1 MKANSDKSKQ
11 SNKATRRVL
20 AGVLCGAS
28 VLSLV
33 LSLVMPPISQA
44 IANDAQTGST
54 EATVADASAL
64 GEDAG
69 ADENVLGEE
78 AGAGNSTGK
87 DAENQISDDAEGGA
101 SEDAVTEGQPSDDTK
116 VEGDTQSADD
126 GANGDGAIALAAGNE
141 STYTINN
148 GAELSE
154 KLLKKGLR
162 DAKGCA
168 TFELVNDIE
177 CNQEIGFEQ
186 TVDNPI
192 NITLNL
198 NGHKIKYTNQSQ
210 PLFNITGGATLTIKD
225 LIKDSDSEKDPEK
238 ASEKVIKVQELN
250 DQGQNL
256 NPTNYGKAAELSYNN
271 DGIPSN
277 LTYYVTQSSP
287 SATDTTKTTE
297 TLYKHSVDIK
307 GAIVACG
314 GNENLKLINI
324 NGGHFSLE
332 NGVLTQEKDC
342 HVKNLVYAENEST
355 VNMNGGYVCGGYC
368 RWNGAG
374 AGISVK
380 KSTLSIS
387 NGVIAGNCAP
397 SGGGVYAD
405 GSIVTVAGGVISGNS
420 TNSNGFGGGIMAE
433 HDGSV
438 TVSGGYIT
446 NNRYANFC
454 GKDGYGC
461 HGGAGL
467 AAINGAHVTIS
478 DGQITGNYSKEAGGG
493 VYVTD
498 QWGNGSMAWLNIT
511 GGIIASN
518 VSYRSEGAGIR
529 VGQKVDAFIN
539 GTKSK
544 VYITNNTCLSRFDWG
559 GGGIFVQ
566 GDSKIAENAGRLF
579 VYNSYISSN
588 TAGGYGGG
596 VAVCPTGK
604 TLVTNTK
611 GTAIFGNSAANS
623 EQKANGYKSAENTG
637 NDGTPH
643 LSAGGADDTNK
654 TEDQDAYNS
663 DKFREN
669 GHADFFLAAR
679 GHNAP
684 IAVVT
689 GKMLGGGDARYSGS
703 IELEKA
709 INIPA
714 NGAVGVKKS
723 IGLTSGVMSG
733 VTVGDKAA
741 IQARNDAQN
750 EATTFITGNYS
761 WDHGGGI
768 MSNGD
773 LYLGEPADAYVYPS
787 LKLKATKALI
797 NQQTKESMK
806 LDTGR
811 FPFSF
816 SVYRKGSDG
825 ASTPSWDGETFKSGG
840 CEQVKSAP
848 NNADGNITFDLS
860 NDLSNELSK
869 QSLASDTGK
878 ITYSY
883 YLVEDAG
890 NIPGVDYDHAVYEI
904 NVTVEYNKT
913 LLMSVPIK
921 NDSNS
926 TKNLNVYNYTI
937 DNVSVTKNPGGSAN
951 SQDHVRL
958 DDDGYYSIADSGGGS
973 TFTNKYIPSVSWTPK
988 ATKVVEGG
996 EMKEFTLQLAKDSKF
1011 QNIIGTAVTSG
1022 DGKGQTLSFKD
1033 VTDKNKTVELT
1044 YSLSDIRDSPDP
1056 GDSTGGPSKTFK
1068 YYVCEKDERSTYPHY
1083 KFDQSV
1089 YELTVV
1095 AKVDDAGITT
1105 NVTYTKIVDAEGKE
1119 IPEDKQEKKQ
1129 YGEDANAGQSLPTFT
1144 NTYSTSLPL
1153 SGMSGVTLTYL
1164 AGAAVLCAAAAWM
1177 HIRRKANAKGG
1188 KRRE

>member
-1 MKANSDKSKQ
+1 MKANSEKTKQ
-11 SNKATRRVL
+11 SKKATRRVL
-20 AGVLCGAS
+20 AGVLCGVS

-44 IANDAQTGST
+44 IANDA
-54 EATVADASAL
+54 
-64 GEDAG
+64 
-69 ADENVLGEE
+69 E
-78 AGAGNSTGK
+78 AGAAEETVAAADSSTEST
-87 DAENQISDDAEGGA
+87 DVENTNNVDTENQNSDEIEGGEADPSNGVEQGQLEGKLQAEDGELSDGNAVMLAAEGGQTKTA
-101 SEDAVTEGQPSDDTK
+101 STEIRTADELKKLANASGVASFKLMNDVVTSE
-116 VEGDTQSADD
+116 
-126 GANGDGAIALAAGNE
+126 
-141 STYTINN
+141 TITLNN
-148 GAELSE
+148 GS
-154 KLLKKGLR
+154 
-162 DAKGCA
+162 
-168 TFELVNDIE
+168 
-177 CNQEIGFEQ
+177 
-186 TVDNPI
+186 
-192 NITLNL
+192 NITLDL
-198 NGHKIKYTNQSQ
+198 NGCKIKHASQDQS
-210 PLFNITGGATLTIKD
+210 LFNITGGTTLTIED
-225 LIKDSDSEKDPEK
+225 TDPEK
-238 ASEKVIKVQELN
+238 ASESVSEVNKLD
-250 DQGQNL
+250 DQGQDL
-256 NPTNYGKAAELSYNN
+256 NPDNYGKKAVLSYDN
-271 DGIPSN
+271 GIPSN

-297 TLYKHSVDIK
+297 TLYVHSVDIK

-342 HVKNLVYAENEST
+342 YVRNLVYAENEST

-368 RWNGAG
+368 RYNGAG
-374 AGISVK
+374 AGISVNNN
-380 KSTLSIS
+380 STLSIS

-405 GSIVTVAGGVISGNS
+405 RSIVTVAGGVISGNS

-454 GKDGYGC
+454 GNDGYGC

-493 VYVTD
+493 VYVSD

-566 GDSKIAENAGRLF
+566 GDSKIAKNAGRLF

-611 GTAIFGNSAANS
+611 GTAIFGNSSANS

-714 NGAVGVKKS
+714 NGAVGVKNS

-733 VTVGDKAA
+733 VMAKDEAA
-741 IQARNDAQN
+741 IQARDDAQN

-787 LKLKATKALI
+787 LKLKATKELA
-797 NQQTKESMK
+797 
-806 LDTGR
+806 GR
-811 FPFSF
+811 DLKDGEFTFT
-816 SVYRKGSDG
+816 VYRKDSDT
-825 ASTPSWDGETFKSGG
+825 AKAPSWDNNGNFSTGG
-840 CEQVKSAP
+840 CGFVKSAK
-848 NNADGNITFDLS
+848 NIAGNIAFDLS
-860 NDLSNELSK
+860 EKLSEQLHDGKQLSEQLLK
-869 QSLASDTGK
+869 NGTGE
-878 ITYSY
+878 ITY
-883 YLVEDAG
+883 YLVENAG
-890 NIPGVDYDHAVYEI
+890 NLPGVIYDRAVYEI
-904 NVTVEYNKT
+904 KVTVKYNKT
-913 LLMSVPIK
+913 ELMSVPIQG
-921 NDSNS
+921 NLSA
-926 TKNLNVYNYTI
+926 TRNLNVHNYTI
-937 DNVSVTKNPGGSAN
+937 DGVYVTKISGGSAGSSRTASVDAN
-951 SQDHVRL
+951 
-958 DDDGYYSIADSGGGS
+958 GYYSIVDSS
-973 TFTNKYIPSVSWTPK
+973 SATSTNKATFTNKYDPEVSWTPK

-1011 QNIIGTAVTSG
+1011 EEIIGTAVTSG
-1022 DGKGQTLSFKD
+1022 NENKQTHSFLDGNG
-1033 VTDKNKTVELT
+1033 NEIELT
-1044 YSLSDIRDSPDP
+1044 YSLSDIRNSSDP
-1056 GDSTGGPSKTFK
+1056 GDSTDGPSKTFK
-1068 YYVCEKDERSTYPHY
+1068 YYVREKNERSTYPHY

-1089 YELTVV
+1089 YKLTVV
-1095 AKVDDAGITT
+1095 AKDDDAGITT
-1105 NVTYTKIVDAEGKE
+1105 NVTYTQIVDAEGKE
-1119 IPEDKQEKKQ
+1119 IPDDKREKKQ